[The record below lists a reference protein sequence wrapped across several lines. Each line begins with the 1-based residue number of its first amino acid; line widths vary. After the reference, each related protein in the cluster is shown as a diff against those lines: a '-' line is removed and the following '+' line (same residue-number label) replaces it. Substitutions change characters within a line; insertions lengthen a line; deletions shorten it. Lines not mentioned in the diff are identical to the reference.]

1 MTRLKAAAEARKRAE
16 EDAARTFAEA
26 VVAALR
32 AGVRPGQVAEATGY
46 SRETIRRIARE
57 HDVPRL
63 REPTVTSR
71 RKADQS

>member
-1 MTRLKAAAEARKRAE
+1 MTRLKQAAQARHRAE
-16 EDAARTFAEA
+16 SDAARHFAEA
-26 VVAALR
+26 VVEALR

-71 RKADQS
+71 RKLDES